1 MKSLVASAA
10 LLLTFSCSSPQSNE
24 ATTPTAEAEA
34 TSAVATA
41 AATAAATSVATAP
54 PTAAATQTASAAPTA
69 AAKATPP
76 VAPTDK
82 RLIGTWELSG
92 IKLTFNGKG
101 RVKMSISPTCVG
113 SYFLTGDTLDV
124 KYDPG
129 ASGCTWDSA
138 TSFTL
143 KEPTLRFLGAEY
155 KRTDK
160 KDDTSF

>member
-1 MKSLVASAA
+1 MKSIVISALALAAVA
-10 LLLTFSCSSPQSNE
+10 CSSPQSTE
-24 ATTPTAEAEA
+24 GTTPTAEAD
-34 TSAVATA
+34 TTA
-41 AATAAATSVATAP
+41 AATAVAAPTTTSVATAEAA
-54 PTAAATQTASAAPTA
+54 PTSTQAATAAPTA

-92 IKLTFNGKG
+92 LKLTFNSKG
-101 RVKMSISPTCVG
+101 RMKMSISPTCVG
-113 SYFLTGDTLDV
+113 SYFLASDTLDV

-129 ASGCTWDSA
+129 ASGCTWESA

-155 KRTDK
+155 KRVDK

>member
-1 MKSLVASAA
+1 MKVHSISAAA
-10 LLLTFSCSSPQSNE
+10 LLALACSSPQSGE
-24 ATTPTAEAEA
+24 GTTPTAEPD
-34 TSAVATA
+34 VTA
-41 AATAAATSVATAP
+41 ASTAAATSSATAP
-54 PTAAATQTASAAPTA
+54 PTAAPTQAPTAAPTA
-69 AAKATPP
+69 VAKATPP

-92 IKLTFNGKG
+92 LKMTFNSKG
-101 RVKMSISPTCVG
+101 RVKMSISPSCVG

-129 ASGCTWDSA
+129 ASGCTWDA
-138 TSFTL
+138 PTSFTL

-155 KRTDK
+155 KRVDK